1 MKKLIISIIA
11 ILLSSIIV
19 VAQRPVATVSA
30 DLPGRKVAGLPRTL
44 ALKPMA
50 GVIVVDIWVDQY
62 GNVVNAAVK
71 SDGTTISDKTT
82 SSIVVATAKATHFN
96 ADSKAPTIQEGTLTY
111 TFASSEVLKIDENAF
126 AFMGIPID
134 GSKYQMITALEGK
147 GFELDNS
154 RDQLTGVFNGEKV
167 SLEVG
172 TNHGI
177 VDRILVVYPY
187 CSEPNDTRIKYNTLL
202 SRLNRNAKY
211 VCINPREELPP
222 NEELYWNLSENNKYY
237 DAVYFYLHPESL
249 PEQWTEEF
257 KEEYQK
263 LYKKPLVPGIS
274 YEEMEEALF
283 CLPQELAEAV
293 SGVVWFTMVDQHR
306 ININYINFKN
316 RPRGEDL

>member
-30 DLPGRKVAGLPRTL
+30 DLPGRKVAGLPRTQ

-134 GSKYQMITALEGK
+134 GSKYQMITALEAK
-147 GFELDNS
+147 GFENKNYK
-154 RDQLTGVFNGEKV
+154 DQLEGMFNGEKV
-167 SLEVG
+167 TLEVS
-172 TNHGI
+172 TNHGV
-177 VDRILVVYPY
+177 VDRILVIYPY
-187 CSEPNDTRIKYNTLL
+187 CSEANDSRIKYNTLL
-202 SRLNRNAKY
+202 SRLNRSAKY
-211 VCINPREELPP
+211 VCINPRNELPAD
-222 NEELYWNLSENNKYY
+222 EEIYWNLLDNSKYY
-237 DAVYFYLHPESL
+237 DAVYFDLQPERASK
-249 PEQWTEEF
+249 QWADEF
-257 KEEYQK
+257 KEAYQK
-263 LYKKPLVPGIS
+263 YYAKPLVPGLS

-283 CLPQELAEAV
+283 CLPEQLSEAV
-293 SGVVWFTMVDQHR
+293 RGVVWFTMVDQHR
-306 ININYINFKN
+306 INISYINFKN